1 MNVIIKRRQ
10 LILATLVVAL
20 GAAVFVNWYYT
31 GSGNVAQKPE
41 TTAEYVQNL
50 GEAKYVNAEAEQ
62 TDEDYFETAKLNR
75 TKTND
80 EALDKLNKALEK
92 AGQGTEEAKTIAANV
107 NQLTDRI
114 KTEKDLENII
124 ETKLKTKCVVI
135 INESSSE
142 IMVEKGVLDETSALK
157 IMELVTSNTDLD
169 ATKVTIS
176 EIK

>member
-10 LILATLVVAL
+10 LILATLVMAL

-31 GSGNVAQKPE
+31 GNDNLKNSDE

-50 GEAKYVNAEAEQ
+50 GEAKYVNAEAEKSS
-62 TDEDYFETAKLNR
+62 DEYFENAKLNR

-80 EALDKLNKALEK
+80 EALEKLNKALEK
-92 AGQGTEEAKTIAANV
+92 TGEGTDEAKTIAANISA
-107 NQLTDRI
+107 LTENV

-135 INESSSE
+135 INDKSAQ
-142 IMVEKGVLDETSALK
+142 IMVEKGVLNEKSALK
-157 IMELVTSNTDLD
+157 IMELVTNNTDLD
-169 ATKVTIS
+169 TTKVTI
-176 EIK
+176 EEAG